1 MKNLTNLTI
10 KQAKEYLLK
19 GDIKSLDLVE
29 AHLSAMEAKK
39 ELNAYLTPM
48 ADDALLKAKKADEA
62 YQAKTARKL
71 EGIPLGIK
79 DLFCSYGVKTT
90 CGSKMLESFVPQYE
104 STVTT
109 NLFEKG
115 AISLGKLNMD
125 EFAMGSTNMN
135 SAYGPVLNPW
145 VPKNDPTKRL
155 VPGGSS
161 GGSAAAVAA
170 NIAMAT
176 LGSDTGGSIRQP
188 AAFCGVVGIKPTYG
202 LCSRYGMIAFA
213 SSLDQAGPFAKTVFD
228 AALILE
234 SMAGHDKKDATSIN
248 RPIPEYSQHIN
259 ADLKGLRVGVPVEYL
274 NGLDDDGKKNLQ
286 NGMDWLK
293 EAGAV
298 VQEVSLKTTPYALP
312 AYYIIAPAEA
322 SSNLARFDG
331 VRYGLRAD
339 GKTLDE
345 MYENTRALGL
355 GNEVK
360 RRIMIGTYV
369 LSSGYY
375 DAFYTKALK
384 IKHLITQDFKNIFQ
398 DVGVLLT
405 PTTPNAAF
413 GIDEKITD
421 PVKMYLNDVYTVT
434 ANLAGLPGLSV
445 PAGLNHEGLPLGLQ
459 LLGPRFSE
467 QTLFNAAQAIENA
480 AGFKRLMD

>member
-1 MKNLTNLTI
+1 MRNITNLTI
-10 KQAKEYLLK
+10 KQAKEHLLK
-19 GDIKSLDLVE
+19 GDFTSVELVQSHFDAIE
-29 AHLSAMEAKK
+29 SKK
-39 ELNAYLTPM
+39 EINAYLTTM
-48 ADDALLKAKKADEA
+48 NDDALLNAKKADAA
-62 YQAKTARKL
+62 YQSKTARKL

-79 DLFCSYGVKTT
+79 DLFCSKNVQTT
-90 CGSKMLESFVPQYE
+90 AGSKILENFVPQYE

-109 NLFEKG
+109 NLFNHG

-135 SAYGPVLNPW
+135 SAYGPVINPW
-145 VPKNDPTKRL
+145 RSKNFPDKKL

-161 GGSAAAVAA
+161 GGSAAAVSA
-170 NIAMAT
+170 NIAMAS

-213 SSLDQAGPFAKTVFD
+213 SSLDQAGPFAKNVYDT
-228 AALILE
+228 ALILE
-234 SMAGHDKKDATSIN
+234 SMAGYDEKDATSLDVK
-248 RPIPEYSQHIN
+248 IPEYSKNLN
-259 ADLKGLRVGVPVEYL
+259 ADLKGLKVGVPVEYI
-274 NGLDDDGKKNLQ
+274 NGLDDDGKELLQ
-286 NGMDWLK
+286 KGISWLK
-293 EAGAV
+293 DAGAML
-298 VQEVSLKTTPYALP
+298 QEVSLKTTPFALP

-331 VRYGLRAD
+331 VRYGLRVD

-345 MYENTRALGL
+345 MYENTRALGF
-355 GNEVK
+355 GREVK

-384 IKHLITQDFKNIFQ
+384 IKHIITQDFKNAFKNV
-398 DVGVLLT
+398 DVLLT

-434 ANLAGLPGLSV
+434 ANLAGLPGISV
-445 PAGLNHEGLPLGLQ
+445 PSGYSKEGLPLGLQ

-467 QTLFNAAQAIENA
+467 QTLFNAALAIENA